1 MRHASLWRLV
11 IALTLTGLA
20 LGGADAEQYWL
31 PKPVRPQSAPLQFT
45 SPTAPRAPRVPA
57 ASTVRPQS
65 ALPQFTSP
73 AAPLVGAP
81 WELLLA
87 PQGHLINPLLLTD
100 GTVIFQDNSNP
111 SNWYKLSPDMFGSY
125 VNGSWSQIASLPNGY
140 GPTYFASAVLPD
152 GRVIIMG
159 GEYNGTPCCQ
169 DGLQVWTSLGAIYDP
184 VADAWTS
191 VSPPS
196 GAGWTNTDPQGSC
209 NGGIGDAPSIVLPNG
224 TFLLGA
230 ACARVDALFNATNL
244 GWTATGARAS
254 RRTRRASR

>member
-1 MRHASLWRLV
+1 MRHPSLWKFV
-11 IALTLTGLA
+11 VALTLAALA
-20 LGGADAEQYWL
+20 LGGAIAQQYTFAT
-31 PKPVRPQSAPLQFT
+31 KPVRPQSAPPQFT
-45 SPTAPRAPRVPA
+45 SPTA
-57 ASTVRPQS
+57 S
-65 ALPQFTSP
+65 
-73 AAPLVGAP
+73 LVGPP
-81 WELLLA
+81 WELLRA
-87 PQGHLINPLLLTD
+87 PQGRLINPLLMTD

-111 SNWYKLSPDMFGSY
+111 SNWYKLSPDIFGSY

-152 GRVIIMG
+152 GRAIIMG

-169 DGLQVWTSLGAIYDP
+169 NGLQVWTSLGAIYDP

-196 GAGWTNTDPQGSC
+196 GAGWINTDPQGSC

-230 ACARVDALFNATNL
+230 ACAHPPVGALFNATNL
-244 GWTATGARAS
+244 GWTATGIPS
-254 RRTRRASR
+254 RGEGEAGFTLMQNGHVLMIDTGDPPNAQAYL